1 MDESRYEWR
10 CYSCGLTVETAP
22 RRNPPDF
29 WSFVPGCKWV
39 AVECH
44 TCATT
49 ATTHSTP
56 DAVSLPPGWT
66 LSNAAITTTVC
77 RSCKE
82 KP

>member
-39 AVECH
+39 AVECR
-44 TCATT
+44 
-49 ATTHSTP
+49 
-56 DAVSLPPGWT
+56 G
-66 LSNAAITTTVC
+66 C
-77 RSCKE
+77 RKRR
-82 KP
+82 